1 MNINTDKMKEFL
13 KQEHIQEAM
22 ERNDI
27 EYVYDK
33 FYYASNGFTNVLTDF
48 LIDMNIQPI
57 DYISK
62 VLEQIYYCCSSIRNI
77 TIPKSIET
85 IGAYAFKGCHDLQT
99 VIIEDGVKRIQSEA
113 FAFCDKL
120 DITIPPSVEEIYLD
134 AFEATNHVIIRCYN
148 GSVAH
153 QFADENNID
162 YILID

>member
-1 MNINTDKMKEFL
+1 MNINTDKIKEFL
-13 KQEHIQEAM
+13 KQDHIQEAM

-33 FYYASNGFTNVLTDF
+33 FYYISNSFTNILTDF
-48 LIDMNIQPI
+48 LIEIGIQPI

-62 VLEQIYYCCSSIRNI
+62 VLEQIYYCCSSIKNI

-85 IGAYAFKGCHDLQT
+85 IGTYAFKACSDLET

-120 DITIPPSVEEIYLD
+120 DITIPSSVEEIYLD
-134 AFEATNHVIIRCYN
+134 AFEATNHVTIRCYN

-162 YILID
+162 YSLID